1 MLNQPNTQALLAAT
15 SEEIVSKLNPPDSI
29 TGPVRQIFAALADY
43 PRRAAL
49 IDRDESLSPLGKS
62 QAWDALRQSFKN
74 RLEALVNEYRQARAT
89 YLANLEARSK
99 PNPPSETAQ
108 LLAAT
113 NFQTLWANTP
123 GRLGER
129 FDKLVKHA
137 LESQDA
143 ALQHYLASPTV
154 GKLVQD
160 GDEADKY
167 QYKEAMARLRRGL
180 AGPEKAAAVDAL
192 EAAEEYLPKLDET
205 LAAALHFGAQDYKI
219 PVPPVQKMFRGEGG

>member
-1 MLNQPNTQALLAAT
+1 MLTNSTQTLLAAT
-15 SEEIVSKLNPPDSI
+15 AEEIISKLTPPDSI

-74 RLEALVNEYRQARAT
+74 RLEALVDEYRQARAA
-89 YLANLEARSK
+89 YLTNLEARAK

-129 FDKLVKHA
+129 FEKLVLHA
-137 LESQDA
+137 LEYQDT

-160 GDEADKY
+160 GDEADKLMY
-167 QYKEAMARLRRGL
+167 REAVARLRRGL
-180 AGPEKAAAVDAL
+180 AGPDRAAVVEKL
-192 EAAEEYLPKLDET
+192 ELAEEYLPKLDEA
-205 LAAALHFGAQDYKI
+205 LAAALHFGAQDYRI
-219 PVPPVQKMFRGEGG
+219 PVPPVERMFRGEGG